1 MQRWMI
7 LALLSLAWP
16 AAAQRPP
23 GGPPGAHG
31 PPGEHGPLRD
41 LSPED
46 QKAIHDF
53 KLTTSITDK
62 LFDASQRIRTAA
74 EKDPSMEKAN
84 PMLSGK
90 SIDENAKKMEG
101 HAQVMSAVK
110 GAGLTPKEFLVST
123 YALMT
128 ATIWSNMKKSMPQ
141 AQPPAYVNPDNV
153 KFVEEHPEVLQKFQ
167 TAWQKSGRPGAPHQ

>member
-1 MQRWMI
+1 MKSWTI
-7 LALLSLAWP
+7 LAALTLALP
-16 AAAQRPP
+16 AAAQRQP

-90 SIDENAKKMEG
+90 SIEENAKKMEG
-101 HAQVMSAVK
+101 HAQVVSALK
-110 GAGLTPKEFLVST
+110 GAGLTPREFLVST

-128 ATIWSNMKKSMPQ
+128 ATIWSTIKK
-141 AQPPAYVNPDNV
+141 
-153 KFVEEHPEVLQKFQ
+153 
-167 TAWQKSGRPGAPHQ
+167 TIPH